1 MSPGQQFIEVIFST
15 LEALLTGAV
24 TSILQ
29 LIVGSFLQPVFEAI
43 AMALG
48 VPAA

>member
-1 MSPGQQFIEVIFST
+1 MSPGQQFIDVIFAT
-15 LEALLTGAV
+15 LEAFLTGAV

-29 LIVGSFLQPVFEAI
+29 LVIGAFLQPIFDAI

-48 VPAA
+48 APAA